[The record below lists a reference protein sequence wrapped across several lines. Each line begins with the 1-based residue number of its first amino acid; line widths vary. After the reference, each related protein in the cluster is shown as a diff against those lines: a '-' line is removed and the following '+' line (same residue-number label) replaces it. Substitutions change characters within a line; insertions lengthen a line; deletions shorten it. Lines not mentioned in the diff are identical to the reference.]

1 VLGWWHYQVLQ
12 VEKLGHFTY
21 SYDMMQSVPSL
32 NLLPEYKSLIDKGQP
47 HLVLDVWP
55 AHYFQIVSL
64 SGSLNILLSILDEK
78 LPMLETSLTK
88 TTDSSAATLD
98 KQPYL

>member
-1 VLGWWHYQVLQ
+1 
-12 VEKLGHFTY
+12 
-21 SYDMMQSVPSL
+21 MMQSVPSL

-78 LPMLETSLTK
+78 LPMLESSLTK